1 MEIYF
6 GKGRTE
12 YGPGVQIDLTGEEV
26 ATAIHMVSYVK
37 KGAFMSIQAHLL
49 FIKAKDITDGEL
61 KNKITKRTP
70 MKDKPFL
77 EKVYD
82 QIRIL
87 KKEGKSS
94 YKVVVLPEDV
104 KNSITDLRKKG
115 YKVTLMKMT
124 GLRILSVTW

>member
-1 MEIYF
+1 
-6 GKGRTE
+6 
-12 YGPGVQIDLTGEEV
+12 
-26 ATAIHMVSYVK
+26 
-37 KGAFMSIQAHLL
+37 
-49 FIKAKDITDGEL
+49 
-61 KNKITKRTP
+61 

-94 YKVVVLPEDV
+94 YKVAVLPEDV